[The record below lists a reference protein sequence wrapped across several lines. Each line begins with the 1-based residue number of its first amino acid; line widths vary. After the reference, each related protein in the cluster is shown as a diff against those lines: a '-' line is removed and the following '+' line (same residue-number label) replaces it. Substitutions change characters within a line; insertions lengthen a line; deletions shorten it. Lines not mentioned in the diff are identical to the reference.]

1 MSKPHD
7 PAKRA
12 AVLMALAQ
20 KQPVTHIST
29 SLSVPVRT
37 IYYWRDEARAAE
49 AANGAPGASEATSA
63 TSAASVASV
72 ASAKPARAARSRAL
86 PTSESERALRAELAS
101 AHSKLSILRQA
112 LLIVAGG

>member
-1 MSKPHD
+1 MSKQHD

-12 AVLMALAQ
+12 AVLMALAE
-20 KQPVTHIST
+20 KQPVTHISAA
-29 SLSVPVRT
+29 LSVPIRT
-37 IYYWRDEARAAE
+37 IYYWRDEARAAQ
-49 AANGAPGASEATSA
+49 AASGAPAGASEA

-72 ASAKPARAARSRAL
+72 ASVTPARAARPRAL

-101 AHSKLSILRQA
+101 ANSKLSILRQA

>member
-12 AVLMALAQ
+12 AVLMALAE

-29 SLSVPVRT
+29 SLSVPIRT
-37 IYYWRDEARAAE
+37 IYYWRDEARAAQV
-49 AANGAPGASEATSA
+49 ASGASEATSA

-72 ASAKPARAARSRAL
+72 APARAARPRAL

-101 AHSKLSILRQA
+101 ANSKLSILRQA

>member
-1 MSKPHD
+1 MSKQHD

-12 AVLMALAQ
+12 AVLMALAE
-20 KQPVTHIST
+20 KQPVTHISAA
-29 SLSVPVRT
+29 LSVPIRT
-37 IYYWRDEARAAE
+37 IYYWRDEARAAQ
-49 AANGAPGASEATSA
+49 AASGAPGASEA

-72 ASAKPARAARSRAL
+72 ASVTPARAARPRAL

-101 AHSKLSILRQA
+101 ANSKLSILRQA

>member
-1 MSKPHD
+1 MSKQHD

-12 AVLMALAQ
+12 AVLMALAE
-20 KQPVTHIST
+20 KQPVTHISAA
-29 SLSVPVRT
+29 LAVPIRT
-37 IYYWRDEARAAE
+37 IYYWRDEARAAQ
-49 AANGAPGASEATSA
+49 AASGAPGASEA

-72 ASAKPARAARSRAL
+72 ASVTPARAARPRAL

-101 AHSKLSILRQA
+101 ANSKLSILRQA